1 MKITFVVY
9 VALLFLTP
17 TLCFAM
23 GREPK
28 ENRSREANFDHVAAQ
43 ANSKTVEVFVTSWC
57 GYCKKLERFFNDRD
71 IPYTSYDIETNARAA
86 EAYQS
91 MGGTGVPVTRIGSD
105 IVYGYDPDRILEL
118 L

>member
-1 MKITFVVY
+1 MKKTFALLA
-9 VALLFLTP
+9 ALLFLAP
-17 TLCFAM
+17 SLCFAM

-28 ENRSREANFDHVAAQ
+28 EKRSREANFDHVAAP
-43 ANSKTVEVFVTSWC
+43 ASSKTVELFVTSWC
-57 GYCKKLERFFNDRD
+57 GYCKKMERFLNDRD
-71 IPYTSYDIETNARAA
+71 IPFTKYDIETNERAA
-86 EAYQS
+86 EAYHS